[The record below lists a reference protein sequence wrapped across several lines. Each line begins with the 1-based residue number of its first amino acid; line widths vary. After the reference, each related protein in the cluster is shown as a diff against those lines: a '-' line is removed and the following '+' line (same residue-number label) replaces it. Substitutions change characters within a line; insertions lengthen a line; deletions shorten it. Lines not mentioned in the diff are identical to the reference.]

1 MTKSN
6 DPIRIELTEEQKNQV
21 KEVTGTEASAI
32 ELTAEDLEAR
42 AMPRKISPTSPSWE
56 GSEPAVL
63 TERDAGSARGTPGRL
78 ARFAR
83 TVGSLPNPADSP

>member
-21 KEVTGTEASAI
+21 KEVTDTEASAI

-42 AMPRKISPTSPSWE
+42 AMPRKISPTSPSW
-56 GSEPAVL
+56 
-63 TERDAGSARGTPGRL
+63 GRI
-78 ARFAR
+78 
-83 TVGSLPNPADSP
+83 